1 MQRRNVLAG
10 LMFGCVAAMSGMS
23 GMTGM
28 AGLASAQPVT
38 PATAA
43 PINAVVTIAPLKGL
57 LEPLLPPGSAVTMLM
72 QPGRSEHGYE
82 FTPADVAR
90 VAQADLVVYVGLN
103 LETKFGEI
111 LRRPS
116 AAGRRVLCFGEVV
129 GLQKP
134 GGPVPNSG
142 HVHKHAPGEVC
153 DHDHEAGYVD
163 QHLWLDPVLVARL
176 IPAMRAEIEA
186 IQRARGTLSDA
197 EKARLASAEE
207 ALIQRVMQVHTDWS
221 TRLLPIKGVP
231 VVTHHNAFPRA
242 AERYGFRIAA
252 VVRPF
257 ETSDP
262 SPKEI
267 AQTVQVIR
275 TQNVPAIF
283 IEPQFNAGAAK
294 RIAQAAGITVGSLD
308 PLGDGDWFKMMEGN
322 LNQLVEHLTPKAK

>member
-1 MQRRNVLAG
+1 MQRRHMLAG
-10 LMFGCVAAMSGMS
+10 LVFGLVGAIGLF
-23 GMTGM
+23 TGI
-28 AGLASAQPVT
+28 ARAQTSPAS
-38 PATAA
+38 PASTT
-43 PINAVVTIAPLKGL
+43 PINAVVTVAPLKGL
-57 LEPLLPPGSAVTMLM
+57 LEPLLPQGSTVTMLM

-103 LETKFGEI
+103 LETNFADI
-111 LRRPS
+111 LKRPS
-116 AAGRRVLCFGEVV
+116 VAGRRVLCFGEVV

-134 GGPVPNSG
+134 GGPVPNAG
-142 HVHKHAPGEVC
+142 HVHEHAPGEIC
-153 DHDHEAGYVD
+153 THDHDGYVD

-186 IQRARGTLSDA
+186 IQSARGTLSDA
-197 EKARLASAEE
+197 EKARLAAAEE
-207 ALIQRVMQVHTDWS
+207 SLTQRVMQVHSDWA
-221 TRLLPIKGVP
+221 TKLLPVKGVP

-267 AQTVQVIR
+267 ADTVQVIR
-275 TQNVPAIF
+275 SENVPAIF

-294 RIAQAAGITVGSLD
+294 RIAQAAGITIGSLD

-322 LNQLVEHLTPKAK
+322 LAQLIEHLTPKAK